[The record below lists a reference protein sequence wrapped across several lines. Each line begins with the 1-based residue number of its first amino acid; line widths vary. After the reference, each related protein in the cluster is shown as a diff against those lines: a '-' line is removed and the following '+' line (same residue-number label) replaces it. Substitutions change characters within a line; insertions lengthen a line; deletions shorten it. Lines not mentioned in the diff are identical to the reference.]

1 MKMRSSP
8 GREVWQLSEK
18 VWELLHMVD
27 GLKMLTYFFLFTSPF
42 LLGYE
47 TCDYCEMVSKLQIEV
62 VATLLI
68 VFGAHN
74 QFLIEYQREYP
85 HALVNGCIG
94 PPNYFGY

>member
-47 TCDYCEMVSKLQIEV
+47 TCDYCEMVSKL
-62 VATLLI
+62 
-68 VFGAHN
+68 
-74 QFLIEYQREYP
+74 
-85 HALVNGCIG
+85 
-94 PPNYFGY
+94 